1 MSQDSAGDAKP
12 AGLFGPID
20 AALVVAG
27 SIIGAGIFF
36 VSGSVAK
43 STGSPS
49 EFFGVW
55 ILGGF
60 IALAGALCNGE
71 LGGMFPRSGG
81 EYVFLRSAYAP
92 WVGFLSGWTGLVVA
106 FPGSIATL
114 ASGFGRS
121 IADLLHLPLSPWQNF
136 FGGVAVVLLTAL
148 NALGHRPGKVAQNL
162 LSSTKIVLFVAL
174 IGFGFLQ
181 PSTVQPIL
189 AGATSTVNAAGE
201 HGPLSGALLPV
212 LFSYSGW
219 NAAAYLTG
227 EIREPGKNLSKA
239 LVLGT
244 VISMLLY
251 LGLNA
256 VYMRMVP
263 LPEMRTTEGSVA
275 RVCLDRIFGRGMSA
289 PFSAMIAISIASSLQ
304 ASVMVGP
311 RIYKAM
317 AEDGLFFKAFGRM
330 HARTGTPLA
339 AVLTQGAIALL
350 LLAWGKFDELLTFTA
365 FAIELFSALTV
376 CAVIVLRVRKP
387 NLERPFRVPGYPI
400 TPLVY
405 VAVIGWVLYTVLAH
419 GVREAMYGLGLVL
432 LGLPAYVWFA
442 RASRHT
448 MAQP

>member
-1 MSQDSAGDAKP
+1 MSEAAPQETKSH
-12 AGLFGPID
+12 FGPID

-43 STGSPS
+43 STSS
-49 EFFGVW
+49 TAEFFGVW
-55 ILGGF
+55 ILGGL

-114 ASGFGRS
+114 ASGLGRS
-121 IADLLHLPLSPWQNF
+121 IADLLGVPLSPWQNIL
-136 FGGVAVVLLTAL
+136 GAVAVVLLTAL
-148 NALGHRPGKVAQNL
+148 NALGHRPGKLAQNV
-162 LSSTKIVLFVAL
+162 LSGTKIVLFVAL
-174 IGFGFLQ
+174 IVFGFLK
-181 PSTVQPIL
+181 PCTVHAIPTGS
-189 AGATSTVNAAGE
+189 GAT
-201 HGPLSGALLPV
+201 GPLSGALLPV

-227 EIREPGKNLSKA
+227 EIRDPGKNLSKA

-244 VISMLLY
+244 LLSMALY

-263 LPEMRTTEGSVA
+263 LDEMRTTEGSVA

-289 PFSAMIAISIASSLQ
+289 PFSALIAVSIASSLQ

-317 AEDGLFFKAFGRM
+317 AEDGLFFKAFGHE

-339 AVLTQGAIALL
+339 AVLTQGAIALA
-350 LLAWGKFDELLTFTA
+350 LLAWGKFEELLNFTA

-376 CAVIVLRVRKP
+376 CAVIVLRVREPKR
-387 NLERPFRVPGYPI
+387 ERPFRVPGYPV
-400 TPLVY
+400 TPVLY
-405 VAVIGWVLYTVLAH
+405 VGVILWVLYTVLAH
-419 GVREAMYGLGLVL
+419 GMREAVYGLGMVL
-432 LGLPAYVWFA
+432 LGLPAYLWFSGA
-442 RASRHT
+442 RRT
-448 MAQP
+448 REVP